1 MCNEKLHKYR
11 KKLQNIT
18 QYVFELQITKKDL
31 KPLKKK
37 IISQTQK
44 NKNCVLNGTS
54 SNPNYPKL
62 LMITIVTKI

>member
-1 MCNEKLHKYR
+1 MCNEKLHKCR

-37 IISQTQK
+37 IISQTKKKK
-44 NKNCVLNGTS
+44 NHVLYGTS
-54 SNPNYPKL
+54 SNLNYPL
-62 LMITIVTKI
+62 SYL